1 MHTVVVTI
9 KVQPGKTQQV
19 LDALAASLPD
29 TRKFAG
35 CQLVETYVDEDD
47 PTTIILWEKW
57 DVRESQ
63 GKYMAWR
70 SSIPGDPKLAE
81 ALAAAPTFD
90 PNKAGSADANDR
102 GNRALTHVFEPGST
116 QKLITLSA
124 VVNEGKANPDR
135 KSTRLNS
142 SH

>member
-1 MHTVVVTI
+1 MGDGTGHEYTDSTVAPQPLLLTMGDTMHTVIVTI

-29 TRKFAG
+29 TRKYAG

-70 SSIPGDPKLAE
+70 SSLPGDPKLAE
-81 ALAAAPTFD
+81 ALAAAPTF
-90 PNKAGSADANDR
+90 
-102 GNRALTHVFEPGST
+102 THYTLKPG
-116 QKLITLSA
+116 
-124 VVNEGKANPDR
+124 V
-135 KSTRLNS
+135 
-142 SH
+142 

>member
-57 DVRESQ
+57 DVRDSQ

-81 ALAAAPTFD
+81 ALAAAPTF
-90 PNKAGSADANDR
+90 
-102 GNRALTHVFEPGST
+102 THFTLKPG
-116 QKLITLSA
+116 
-124 VVNEGKANPDR
+124 V
-135 KSTRLNS
+135 
-142 SH
+142 

>member
-47 PTTIILWEKW
+47 PTTIIL
-57 DVRESQ
+57 
-63 GKYMAWR
+63 
-70 SSIPGDPKLAE
+70 
-81 ALAAAPTFD
+81 
-90 PNKAGSADANDR
+90 
-102 GNRALTHVFEPGST
+102 
-116 QKLITLSA
+116 
-124 VVNEGKANPDR
+124 
-135 KSTRLNS
+135 
-142 SH
+142 

>member
-1 MHTVVVTI
+1 MGNGAGHEYTDSTVALQPLLLTMGDTMHTVIVTI

-29 TRKFAG
+29 TRKYAG

-70 SSIPGDPKLAE
+70 SSLPGDPKLAE
-81 ALAAAPTFD
+81 ALAAAPTF
-90 PNKAGSADANDR
+90 
-102 GNRALTHVFEPGST
+102 THYTLKPG
-116 QKLITLSA
+116 
-124 VVNEGKANPDR
+124 V
-135 KSTRLNS
+135 
-142 SH
+142 